1 MANSDTASKPAI
13 ELSTGTYCCPS
24 EVAAYTRGREDGT
37 NGLPIQYHALAT
49 TWPNAYHHGYWEG
62 VYDREFLAQQGER
75 DAY

>member
-1 MANSDTASKPAI
+1 MTTRASRPWVI
-13 ELSTGTYCCPS
+13 PS
-24 EVAAYTRGREDGT
+24 EGLAYDAGLNDGT
-37 NGLPIQYHALAT
+37 CGRPIAHHALAT